1 MNIVRQDLRFAVR
14 TLRKNLGFT
23 AAAVLTLAVGIGAT
37 TAIFSVVNGTLLRP
51 PPYPDAD
58 RLIVVAERGADGA
71 EMPVAALNFQDWK
84 SQSRSLEALAVY
96 ASGTA
101 PVLGGDE
108 PVRPEVA
115 SVSADFFRAL
125 GVQPAV
131 GRTFADDETRPGGA
145 PAAVVSHAFWK
156 SQLDGATRLEG
167 RALQIYG
174 ASYPV
179 VGVMP
184 PGFQFPG
191 KAAVWIPETLASPG
205 TRTAHNW
212 SVVGRVRSG
221 VPLDRVRAELD
232 DVQRRLKAEHGT
244 DVDAVGVTV
253 RTLQESL
260 VGSAERP
267 ILLLFG
273 AAGLVL
279 LIACANLASTLL
291 ARGAA
296 RSREMAVRSAL
307 GAGRGR
313 LLRQLLTESLVL
325 AAAGAIAG
333 VLVAFVALRILAAAA
348 PAGSLIGGAGVRMDG
363 AVLGFT
369 LLATVLSALLFGLL
383 PAFRLSDTDS
393 GQVLRGSRGVAGG
406 GRGTVWSV
414 LVGTEV
420 ALALLLLVGAGLL
433 IRSFW
438 GVMSVNPGFRSEGVL
453 TVDLALP
460 EARYKDDEALAAF
473 YEAFLSEVRGIPG
486 VQAAGVVNIP
496 PLSGGSINGAFEIES
511 RGAESGYGEYRAA
524 SAGYFGALRI
534 PVVAGR
540 VFDETDRAGAPDVAV
555 VNEAMARRYWPNDTP
570 VGKRIRN
577 LANDSWLYG
586 DDRWVTIVGV
596 VRNVRQTALTSEV
609 LPEVYV
615 NTAQRPFR
623 SRYAVTAIRSTLPPA
638 SLVSA
643 VRSRLA
649 QRFGDV
655 PAEYQTMDARVA
667 SSVGDRRFLMTILGA
682 FAGGALLLA
691 AVGIYSVI
699 SYRVAQRT
707 LEIGIRV
714 ALGARPGQVRAMVIR
729 SSMAV
734 VVAGLAA
741 GVAGAL
747 VLTRVVR
754 SLLYEVTPTDPV
766 TFAGVLLLLGGA
778 ALVASYLPARRA
790 TRADPMTA
798 LRAE

>member
-1 MNIVRQDLRFAVR
+1 MNTVSQDLRFAIR
-14 TLRKNLGFT
+14 TLLKNRGFT

-51 PPYPDAD
+51 PPYPEPD

-71 EMPVAALNFQDWK
+71 EMPVAAPNFQDWR
-84 SQSRSLEALAVY
+84 SQARSLEALAVY
-96 ASGTA
+96 SSGTV
-101 PVLGGDE
+101 PVLGGGE
-108 PVRPEVA
+108 PVRPDVA
-115 SVSADFFRAL
+115 SVSADFFRAI
-125 GVQPAV
+125 GVQAAV
-131 GRTFADDETRPGGA
+131 GRTFAEEETRPGGP
-145 PAAVVSHAFWK
+145 PAAVVSHAFWET
-156 SQLDGATRLEG
+156 QMEGATRLEG

-174 ASYPV
+174 MSYPV

-205 TRTAHNW
+205 TRNAHNW

-221 VPLDRVRAELD
+221 VPVDRARAELD
-232 DVQRRLKAEHGT
+232 DVQRRLKAEHGG
-244 DVDAVGVTV
+244 DVDGVGVTV

-260 VGSAERP
+260 VGSAQRP

-296 RSREMAVRSAL
+296 RSREIAVRSAL
-307 GAGRGR
+307 GAERGR
-313 LLRQLLTESLVL
+313 LLRQLFTESVVL
-325 AAAGAIAG
+325 AAFGSAAG
-333 VLVAFVALRILAAAA
+333 VLLAVVALRLLSATA
-348 PAGSLIGGAGVRMDG
+348 PAGSMMDGGVRMDG
-363 AVLGFT
+363 TVLGFT
-369 LLATVLSALLFGLL
+369 LVATVLSAVLFGLL
-383 PAFRLSDTDS
+383 PAFRLSDTDA
-393 GQVLRGSRGVAGG
+393 GVVLRGSRGVASG
-406 GRGTVWSV
+406 GRGAVWSV

-438 GVMSVNPGFRSEGVL
+438 GVMSVNPGFRGEGVL

-460 EARYKDDEALAAF
+460 EAKYKDDAALAAF
-473 YEAFLSEVRGIPG
+473 HEAFLSEVRGIPG
-486 VQAAGVVNIP
+486 VQAAGVVSIP
-496 PLSGGSINGAFEIES
+496 PLSQGSINGAFEIES
-511 RGAESGYGEYRAA
+511 RGPESGYGEYRAA

-534 PVVAGR
+534 PVLAGR
-540 VFDETDRAGAPDVAV
+540 VFDDRDRAGTPDVAV
-555 VNEAMARRYWPNDTP
+555 VNEAMARRYWRGDTP

-596 VRNVRQTALTSEV
+596 VGNVRQTALTSEV

-623 SRYAVTAIRSTLPPA
+623 SRYAVTTIRSTLPPA
-638 SLVSA
+638 ALVSA

-667 SSVGDRRFLMTILGA
+667 SSVGDRRFLMMILGA
-682 FAGGALLLA
+682 FAGAALLLA
-691 AVGIYSVI
+691 AVGIYGVI

-729 SSMAV
+729 SSMTIVA
-734 VVAGLAA
+734 AGLAA

-747 VLTRVVR
+747 LLTRVVR
-754 SLLYEVTPTDPV
+754 SLLFEVTPTDPG
-766 TFAGVLLLLGGA
+766 TFVGVLLLLLGA
-778 ALVASYLPARRA
+778 ALVASYVPAWRA
-790 TRADPMTA
+790 TRADPMRA